1 MTRNRP
7 RSIDDVLTAARA
19 RLLRLDPRAAA
30 SAAAAGALLVDIRP
44 VEVRR
49 RDGEVPGALIV
60 DRNVLEWR
68 LDPAS
73 PDRLPV
79 VRGHDQTIIIFCTEG
94 YASSLAAAALQ
105 DLGLVNATDLEGGF
119 VAWAAAGLP
128 VHHTRHTRPS
138 ILELV
143 TQTVP
148 HPDNEPAAL

>member
-73 PDRLPV
+73 PDRLAA
-79 VRGHDQTIIIFCTEG
+79 VRGHGQTIILFCTEG

-119 VAWAAAGLP
+119 AAWAAAGLP
-128 VHHTRHTRPS
+128 VHCP
-138 ILELV
+138 
-143 TQTVP
+143 P
-148 HPDNEPAAL
+148 